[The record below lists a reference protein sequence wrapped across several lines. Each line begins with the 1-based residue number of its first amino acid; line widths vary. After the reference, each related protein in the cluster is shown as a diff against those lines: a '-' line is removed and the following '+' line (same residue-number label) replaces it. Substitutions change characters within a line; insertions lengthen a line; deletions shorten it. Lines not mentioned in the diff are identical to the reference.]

1 MYNKTVLDNGLK
13 IVSYD
18 MPHMKS
24 VALGLWL
31 SAGGRYEIEKEA
43 GISHFIEHLLFKG
56 TTNRSGKEIKEAIE
70 GVGGNLNAFTSEE
83 FTCYLVKIVE
93 KYFKLS
99 LEVLSDMVLNPLF
112 KEEDIEKERMVIL
125 EEIRMYLDLPMQH
138 VHQLLSELLWPNQPL
153 GRNLAGT
160 FETMASIKR
169 ENILAYHQQMYYPRR
184 LIVAVAGPVKH
195 KVIVEAVRDIFSKVK
210 SKSPVGFSKA
220 VEKQD
225 RPMSNLF
232 FKTTEQS
239 HISLG
244 FHALSR
250 IHPDH
255 YGLSLL
261 HIILGANMSSRL
273 FQEVREK
280 RGLAYE
286 IGSALRRY
294 QDTGIFA
301 VNAGVDNKKVCQAI
315 KVILDEIKKVTAK
328 LVLGKE
334 FTRSKEF
341 YIGQLKI
348 ALEDTMDHML
358 WVGENETSLNRV
370 ITLEEMIKKVKKVKI
385 EDLKRIAQ
393 AIFKN
398 NNLNLAL
405 IGPVEDKDKSEIEK
419 TLNNF

>member
-1 MYNKTVLDNGLK
+1 
-13 IVSYD
+13 
-18 MPHMKS
+18 MPHMES
-24 VALGLWL
+24 VALGLWI
-31 SAGGRYEIEKEA
+31 SAGGRYETEDKI

-56 TTNRSGKEIKEAIE
+56 SKNRSGKQIKETIE
-70 GVGGNLNAFTSEE
+70 GVGGSLNAFTAEE

-99 LEVLSDMVLNPLF
+99 LEVLSDMLLNPLF
-112 KEEDIEKERMVIL
+112 KEEDIEKERLVIL
-125 EEIRMYLDLPMQH
+125 EEIRMYLDLPMQY

-160 FETMASIKR
+160 PETVANIKR
-169 ENILAYHQQMYYPRR
+169 ENIIAYHQQFYHPGQ
-184 LIVAVAGPVKH
+184 IVVAVAGPIKH
-195 KVIVEAVRDIFSKVK
+195 NIIEKEVSPIFSKVK
-210 SKSPVGFSKA
+210 AKTAADFLPA
-220 VEKQD
+220 REKQNK
-225 RPMSNLF
+225 PQSNLF
-232 FKTTEQS
+232 FKKTEQS

-250 IHPDH
+250 KHPDQ

-286 IGSALRRY
+286 IGSAFRRY

-301 VNAGVDNKKVCQAI
+301 VNAGVDNRKVSEAI
-315 KVILDEIKKVTAK
+315 KVILEEIKKVKINLVAK
-328 LVLGKE
+328 KE
-334 FTRSKEF
+334 FIRAKEF
-341 YIGQLKI
+341 YMGQLKI

-358 WVGENETSLNRV
+358 WVGEHELNLNRILKVEEV
-370 ITLEEMIKKVKKVKI
+370 IQKIKKVKI

-393 AIFKN
+393 EIFKN
-398 NNLNLAL
+398 SNLNLAL
-405 IGPVEDKDKSEIEK
+405 IGPIEDKNKSEIEQ
-419 TLNNF
+419 TLNDF